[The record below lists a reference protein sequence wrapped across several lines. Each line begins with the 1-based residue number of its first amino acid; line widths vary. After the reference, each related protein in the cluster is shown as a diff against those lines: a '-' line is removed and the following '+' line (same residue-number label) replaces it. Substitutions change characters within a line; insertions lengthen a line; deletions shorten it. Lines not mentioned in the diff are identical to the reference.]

1 VASHKIGEEQ
11 AELTLLQTDRMM
23 QETWVSPH
31 FHLVLAEAEATINLK
46 LASIVECKAIWRE
59 NVHKRESLSRLHSVE
74 GGEVSNLKEATKTLA
89 QAMQSVLNL
98 IGEMEIHHQ
107 S

>member
-1 VASHKIGEEQ
+1 VEP
-11 AELTLLQTDRMM
+11 TLLLTDRMM

-46 LASIVECKAIWRE
+46 LASIVECKVIWRE
-59 NVHKRESLSRLHSVE
+59 NVLKRENLSRLHSAEVE
-74 GGEVSNLKEATKTLA
+74 EASNQTEATTTLA

-98 IGEMEIHHQ
+98 TGELVIHLQ
-107 S
+107 N